1 MVAKIRPIMSSTYI
15 TLGSRTASPKLSPQ
29 AIHNAVVMGIGCL
42 GGTKQLQFSQI
53 ELFFSFFKRFIIKKL
68 LDSEIFIIFASSI
81 QGTICTIATREMQEC
96 M

>member
-1 MVAKIRPIMSSTYI
+1 
-15 TLGSRTASPKLSPQ
+15 
-29 AIHNAVVMGIGCL
+29 MGIGCL

-81 QGTICTIATREMQEC
+81 QGAICTIATREMQEC

>member
-1 MVAKIRPIMSSTYI
+1 VQGLRQ
-15 TLGSRTASPKLSPQ
+15 TLPQATPQ

-42 GGTKQLQFSQI
+42 GGTKQLKFSQI

-81 QGTICTIATREMQEC
+81 QGAIYTIATREMQEC